1 MGEKALAIP
10 PVEPATSA
18 ALTGSL
24 QRVLGPEHERLLVLR
39 REAAMPTEA
48 LLEVATGRK
57 TPVLVVAS

>member
-1 MGEKALAIP
+1 M
-10 PVEPATSA
+10 
-18 ALTGSL
+18 